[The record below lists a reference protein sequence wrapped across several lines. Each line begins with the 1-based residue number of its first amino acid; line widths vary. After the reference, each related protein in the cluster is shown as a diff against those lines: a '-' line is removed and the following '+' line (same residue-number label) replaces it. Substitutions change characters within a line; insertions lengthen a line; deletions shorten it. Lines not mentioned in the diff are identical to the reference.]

1 MLSASVSPPSPPL
14 ASLQGVPEQGPPV
27 LSQLFGLP
35 LLRATIMCWILINTR
50 RPEKNSSRSYSWTP
64 PHCPFPLLVMNQH
77 PLPPEEPRPTQCIHT
92 HIHTELERG
101 WTLTPDICPSPF
113 PTRLSDGLS
122 ITSGPRLGNC
132 CLVITS
138 HVVFFFWFFFQ
149 GAMKNGANIAQEDTS
164 LASFQQ
170 ITACGGRT
178 IAGEFSRLGWKII
191 AFRFKKKKKK
201 KKIQIGERSW
211 NKDGKKKKK

>member
-138 HVVFFFWFFFQ
+138 HVVFFFFFFFS
-149 GAMKNGANIAQEDTS
+149 GSNEKRGEYCTRGHKSRLISANYSARRADNCRRVLAARMKNNCFP
-164 LASFQQ
+164 L
-170 ITACGGRT
+170 
-178 IAGEFSRLGWKII
+178 
-191 AFRFKKKKKK
+191 
-201 KKIQIGERSW
+201 
-211 NKDGKKKKK
+211 